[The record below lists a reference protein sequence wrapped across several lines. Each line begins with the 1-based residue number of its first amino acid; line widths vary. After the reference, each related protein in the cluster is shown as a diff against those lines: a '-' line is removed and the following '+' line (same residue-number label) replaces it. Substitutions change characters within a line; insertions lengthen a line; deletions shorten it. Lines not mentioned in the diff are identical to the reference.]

1 MTMIIRNA
9 FGGAY
14 AAYNSHY
21 TGADL
26 VFAMPMARVAV
37 MGAAGKDFV
46 FKDEMRAIAAAHK
59 KALKGGA
66 SEADA
71 NRDRDASLAALT
83 TRYEDQLMNP
93 KEALSLG
100 SVSRIVMPGE
110 SRRILARN
118 LDFLMRKYTPGPM
131 GGPNANTNKQH
142 LVRRCIYHES
152 PQASNPNILK
162 NEKRNSC

>member
-1 MTMIIRNA
+1 
-9 FGGAY
+9 
-14 AAYNSHY
+14 
-21 TGADL
+21 
-26 VFAMPMARVAV
+26 MPMARVAV

-46 FKDEMRAIAAAHK
+46 FKDEMRAVAAAHK
-59 KALKGGA
+59 KAIKGGA

-100 SVSRIVMPGE
+100 SVSRLVMPGE

-131 GGPNANTNKQH
+131 GGPQ
-142 LVRRCIYHES
+142 REHE
-152 PQASNPNILK
+152 
-162 NEKRNSC
+162 